1 MINKLSLR
9 HGIGQD
15 ENFENEWLKRGF
27 SNRPGQIDEQDR
39 LVVKKY
45 YYALN
50 RDFYQQ
56 LNELAGKNQD
66 QFLNGI
72 LKLTGFSTNDIY
84 QLIYFYER
92 KENIFTGGNVL
103 LETSNIVEKNN
114 LEVPKYLSEEASYFK
129 IKYGNKDIQFR
140 IKPMNKFTT
149 PE

>member
-50 RDFYQQ
+50 R
-56 LNELAGKNQD
+56 
-66 QFLNGI
+66 
-72 LKLTGFSTNDIY
+72 
-84 QLIYFYER
+84 
-92 KENIFTGGNVL
+92 IFIN
-103 LETSNIVEKNN
+103 S
-114 LEVPKYLSEEASYFK
+114 
-129 IKYGNKDIQFR
+129 
-140 IKPMNKFTT
+140 
-149 PE
+149 